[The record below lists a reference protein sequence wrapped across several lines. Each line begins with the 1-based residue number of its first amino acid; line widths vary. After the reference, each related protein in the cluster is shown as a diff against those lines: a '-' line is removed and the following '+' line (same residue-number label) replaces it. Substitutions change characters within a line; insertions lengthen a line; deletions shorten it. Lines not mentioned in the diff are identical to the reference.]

1 MKILIIFVLFIN
13 IGYANNTNLKNLKH
27 GCNYFPKT
35 YVDEPSV
42 FENFNIMKLIPLSQ
56 KSKTIAGKYFA
67 MVDDEDYDRL
77 SKFTWHLRKNNS
89 IKDGTVY
96 ACTKGINNVTGKRC
110 NILMHRMIMGLSDPS
125 VLIDHQDTNGL
136 NNQKYNLREAT
147 SLQNSRNKNKSSGK
161 SSKYLGV
168 NINNTKSRY
177 TCKDGTVT
185 NKVYSKW
192 IATIRVNGKLIYLGR
207 YTEQEPAARAYDK
220 AAKKYFGEFAN
231 LNFKI

>member
-96 ACTKGINNVTGKRC
+96 AGTK
-110 NILMHRMIMGLSDPS
+110 
-125 VLIDHQDTNGL
+125 GL

-177 TCKDGTVT
+177 PCKDGTVT